1 MKRENILAL
10 VLVISLCANVYLVFF
25 DHSILTQHIPKLSN
39 NTLLPSLVP
48 ANSSGGSSFM
58 VDEYG
63 EVVPLPGTDDEGPL
77 PDTPD
82 NESREFSPGEME
94 EIPDDTLDEADILYE
109 NPGSEDEMP
118 LDLPEEVILDPFINY
133 TSAKH
138 AFSLVYSR
146 NWTANEATAGR
157 TVLTLKAPEETSCD
171 TRNNQCYVYVA
182 QLTVEIDSKPHT
194 LIIEDYFN
202 KAVSQLQIQHG
213 ITTTSK
219 ISATVLSDSRAC
231 QIEYFTRDT
240 RGNPDRSFMQY
251 YTIIDGK
258 GYIIS
263 YFGPYSS
270 WDGVYRN
277 NKADAQQIINSIM
290 VERSFKPV

>member
-1 MKRENILAL
+1 MKRENIIAL
-10 VLVISLCANVYLVFF
+10 VLVVSLCANVYLVFF
-25 DHSILTQHIPKLSN
+25 DDSTLTQHIPKLSN
-39 NTLLPSLVP
+39 DTLLPTLVP
-48 ANSSGGSSFM
+48 VNASGGSFIM

-63 EVVPLPGTDDEGPL
+63 DVVPIPRTDDEGPPEPL
-77 PDTPD
+77 D
-82 NESREFSPGEME
+82 N
-94 EIPDDTLDEADILYE
+94 
-109 NPGSEDEMP
+109 GSEEEWP
-118 LDLPEEVILDPFINY
+118 AGSEEVMDETVEGRNNLSEVEDDSPLEEPVEIVPDPLVNY
-133 TSAKH
+133 TNTKH
-138 AFSLVYSR
+138 AFSLVYPR
-146 NWTANEATAGR
+146 NWTANEAAAGR
-157 TVLTLKAPEETSCD
+157 TVLTLNAPEETSCD
-171 TRNNQCYVYVA
+171 TRLNQCYAYIA
-182 QLTVEIDSKPHT
+182 QLTIEIDSKPHT

-219 ISATVLSDSRAC
+219 TSATVLSNSRAY
-231 QIEYFTRDT
+231 QIEYFTRDK

-270 WDGVYRN
+270 WDGVYRT
-277 NKADAQQIINSIM
+277 NKADAQDIINSIT

>member
-1 MKRENILAL
+1 MKRENIIAL
-10 VLVISLCANVYLVFF
+10 VLVVSLCANVYLVFF
-25 DHSILTQHIPKLSN
+25 DDSTLTQHIPKLSN

-48 ANSSGGSSFM
+48 VNSSGGSLFM

-63 EVVPLPGTDDEGPL
+63 DVIPIPRTDDEGPPETL
-77 PDTPD
+77 D
-82 NESREFSPGEME
+82 NESREVQPAGSEEVPDETVEGQNNRSEVEDDTPPGEPE
-94 EIPDDTLDEADILYE
+94 EI
-109 NPGSEDEMP
+109 
-118 LDLPEEVILDPFINY
+118 VLDPLVNY
-133 TSAKH
+133 TNTKH
-138 AFSLVYSR
+138 AFSLVYPR

-157 TVLTLKAPEETSCD
+157 TVLTLNAPEETGCD
-171 TRNNQCYVYVA
+171 TRLNQCYVYIA

-194 LIIEDYFN
+194 LIVEDYFN

-219 ISATVLSDSRAC
+219 TSATVLSDSRAY
-231 QIEYFTRDT
+231 QIEYFTRDK

-277 NKADAQQIINSIM
+277 NKADAQDIINSIT